1 MYFNTI
7 EEMNAY
13 YPNGVPSTVLAIV
26 QPDADTP
33 AVLFTSS
40 NNSPV
45 GGGKNESQGGYI
57 PSPED
62 EEKITDYDDAL
73 QLSEYTLEGEDEE
86 EETNENEN
94 E

>member
-45 GGGKNESQGGYI
+45 GGGKNESQGGYV
-57 PSPED
+57 
-62 EEKITDYDDAL
+62 DDPAAL
-73 QLSEYTLEGEDEE
+73 QLSEYTLEGEPEE
-86 EETNENEN
+86 EEENTNISND
-94 E
+94 